1 MSYSGTVTCS
11 FCFGEGHN
19 RRTCEKLKQYV
30 KDNPDSYTARQHEHS
45 KALAK
50 VRTCSYCDETGHNRR
65 TCTERKQDISM
76 AVKVNQEWVKRTIKY
91 LKDSGIG
98 PGALVSS
105 TLGSYG
111 GQSTLCLV
119 KGFDYDDANF
129 LAVNNSYKGA
139 FVIASPLNNME
150 STQHFRLPPTPEE
163 LYITKNED
171 WGRSRIQN
179 VVSPVTSEEV
189 EASLNPLFVS
199 GHYGISELFKGS
211 VNNAP
216 ILEID
221 DLEKKYFE
229 KS

>member
-1 MSYSGTVTCS
+1 MSWTGTVTCS

-19 RRTCEKLKQYV
+19 RRTCEKLKEYV
-30 KDNPDSYTARQHEHS
+30 KENPDSYTARQHDFS
-45 KALAK
+45 KTQAK
-50 VRTCSYCDETGHNRR
+50 VRTCSYCDESGHNRR
-65 TCTERKQDISM
+65 TCTEREEDISI
-76 AVKVNQEWVKRTIKY
+76 AVKDNQEWVKSTIKY
-91 LKDSGIG
+91 LKDNGIG

-111 GQSTLCLV
+111 GPPTLCLV
-119 KGFDYDDANF
+119 KGFEYDDANF

-150 STQHFRLPPTPEE
+150 STHRFRLPPTPEE

-189 EASLNPLFVS
+189 EASLNALFVS
-199 GHYGISELFKGS
+199 GHCGISELFQGS

-216 ILEID
+216 ILEIK
-221 DLEKKYFE
+221 DLEGKYFE